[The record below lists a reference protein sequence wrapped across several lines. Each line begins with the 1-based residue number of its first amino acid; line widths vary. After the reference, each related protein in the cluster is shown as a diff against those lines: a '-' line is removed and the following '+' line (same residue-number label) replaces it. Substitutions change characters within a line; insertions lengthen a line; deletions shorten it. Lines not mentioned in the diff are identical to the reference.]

1 MSSSPGA
8 PIDRAAL
15 DRIIRRAAELQTADR
30 DIGDQL
36 SPDDVMALGQEVGI
50 PQRYLQQAMLEER
63 TRLPDQ
69 VVAGALDR
77 VVGPAE
83 VAAYRVVRGEP
94 DGVERLLLRWV
105 EQNELLAVQRQQPGR
120 ISWEPLRGISAA
132 IRRSTAA
139 LGTSSRPF
147 MLSKAELVTATITP
161 LETDFCHVALR
172 ASVRPIRSAYLSGGA
187 AALTLGAGASAALV
201 ALSALLPV
209 ALLPVPVA
217 LGVSYVAVR
226 RFRPIPARTLLGLE
240 RVLDSLET
248 GGAKAAR
255 QLPARGP
262 GLLEAILGEVRRSLE
277 PPSPPR
283 SGGSRPGTHGP

>member
-36 SPDDVMALGQEVGI
+36 TPDDVLALGQEVGI
-50 PQRYLQQAMLEER
+50 PQRYLQQAILEER

-69 VVAGALDR
+69 VAVGLWDR
-77 VVGPAE
+77 LAGPAE
-83 VAAYRVVRGEP
+83 VGAYRVVRGDPES
-94 DGVERLLLRWV
+94 VERGLLRWL
-105 EQNELLAVQRQQPGR
+105 EQNELLTVQRQQPGR

-139 LGTSSRPF
+139 LGSGARPF
-147 MLSKAELVTATITP
+147 MLSKAELVTAMVTP
-161 LETDFCHVALR
+161 LEVDYCHVALR
-172 ASVRPIRSAYLSGGA
+172 ASLRPIRSAYLSGGA
-187 AALTLGAGASAALV
+187 AALTLGAGATAALM

-209 ALLPVPVA
+209 ALLPLPVA
-217 LGVSYVAVR
+217 LGIGYVTVR
-226 RFRPIPARTLLGLE
+226 RFRPVPARTLLGLE

-248 GGAKAAR
+248 GGVKPAH
-255 QLPARGP
+255 QLPARAP

-277 PPSPPR
+277 PPK
-283 SGGSRPGTHGP
+283 SGGSRRDTHGP

>member
-1 MSSSPGA
+1 MTNSPGA

-15 DRIIRRAAELQTADR
+15 DRIIRRATELQTGDR

-36 SPDDVMALGQEVGI
+36 SPEDVLALGQEVGI
-50 PQRYLQQAMLEER
+50 PQRYLQQAILEER

-69 VVAGALDR
+69 VAVGLWDR
-77 VVGPAE
+77 LAGPAE
-83 VAAYRVVRGEP
+83 VGAHRVVRGDSES
-94 DGVERLLLRWV
+94 VERTLLRWI
-105 EQNELLAVQRQQPGR
+105 EQNELLTVQRQQPGR

-139 LGTSSRPF
+139 LGSGARPF
-147 MLSKAELVTATITP
+147 MLSKAELVTAIINP
-161 LETDFCHVALR
+161 LEADYCHVALR

-187 AALTLGAGASAALV
+187 AALTLGAGATAALV

-217 LGVSYVAVR
+217 LGVGYVTVR
-226 RFRPIPARTLLGLE
+226 RFRPVPARTLLGLE
-240 RVLDSLET
+240 RVLDSLEA
-248 GGAKAAR
+248 GGVKPAH
-255 QLPARGP
+255 QLPARTP

-277 PPSPPR
+277 SPNQPR
-283 SGGSRPGTHGP
+283 SGGSRRGTHGP

>member
-36 SPDDVMALGQEVGI
+36 TPDDVLALGQEVGI
-50 PQRYLQQAMLEER
+50 PQRYLQQAILEER

-69 VVAGALDR
+69 VAVGLWDR
-77 VVGPAE
+77 LAGPAE
-83 VAAYRVVRGEP
+83 VGAYRVVRGDPES
-94 DGVERLLLRWV
+94 VERGLLRWL
-105 EQNELLAVQRQQPGR
+105 EQNELLTVQRQQPGR

-139 LGTSSRPF
+139 LGSGARPF
-147 MLSKAELVTATITP
+147 MLSKAELVTAMVTP
-161 LETDFCHVALR
+161 LEVDYCHVALR
-172 ASVRPIRSAYLSGGA
+172 ASLRPIRSAYLSGGA
-187 AALTLGAGASAALV
+187 AALTLGAGATAALM

-209 ALLPVPVA
+209 ALLPLPVA
-217 LGVSYVAVR
+217 LGIGYVTVR
-226 RFRPIPARTLLGLE
+226 RFRPVPARTLLGLE

-248 GGAKAAR
+248 GGVKPAH
-255 QLPARGP
+255 QLPARAP

-277 PPSPPR
+277 PPK
-283 SGGSRPGTHGP
+283 SGGSRRGTHGP